1 MGWFRAIRLERGAFE
16 VWIVLCGVRADMH
29 DLGCQLESRHAGVCE
44 RVFICMCVFRQFI
57 CNPKSPDLFVFM
69 QQLWTQLQV
78 DQKNTQPTSLFLSL
92 SEAEGCVLCLCMSEG
107 ECVEMSVGDE
117 EGGLRIR
124 PPSSLYVKKVYSESA
139 EELQSP
145 EALRSS
151 AMSPD
156 LRQDFNMMEQRK
168 RVTQILQSPVR
179 RHSHTHS
186 HQSENSHALSLS
198 PSLCILRGAHA
209 CLIA

>member
-1 MGWFRAIRLERGAFE
+1 MACI
-16 VWIVLCGVRADMH
+16 
-29 DLGCQLESRHAGVCE
+29 GCQLESRHRC
-44 RVFICMCVFRQFI
+44 CVNA
-57 CNPKSPDLFVFM
+57 CLFVCVCTDNSFVI
-69 QQLWTQLQV
+69 QSALA
-78 DQKNTQPTSLFLSL
+78 FLYSSSNCEHRFKWIRKKLAYPSIFLSPSL

-107 ECVEMSVGDE
+107 ERVEMIAGDE
-117 EGGLRIR
+117 EGGLHIR
-124 PPSSLYVKKVYSESA
+124 PPSSLNVKKVYSESA
-139 EELQSP
+139 GELQSP

-168 RVTQILQSPVR
+168 RVTQILHSPVR

-198 PSLCILRGAHA
+198 LPPCAF
-209 CLIA
+209 

>member
-1 MGWFRAIRLERGAFE
+1 
-16 VWIVLCGVRADMH
+16 
-29 DLGCQLESRHAGVCE
+29 
-44 RVFICMCVFRQFI
+44 MCVCTDNSFVIQSALAFLCSSSNCEHCFKWIRKKAYPSIFF
-57 CNPKSPDLFVFM
+57 SP
-69 QQLWTQLQV
+69 
-78 DQKNTQPTSLFLSL
+78 SL

-107 ECVEMSVGDE
+107 ERGEMIAGDE

-124 PPSSLYVKKVYSESA
+124 PPSSLNVKKVYSETA

-145 EALRSS
+145 EVLRSS

-168 RVTQILQSPVR
+168 RVTQILHSPVR

-198 PSLCILRGAHA
+198 PSLCILKGAHA
-209 CLIA
+209 CV

>member
-1 MGWFRAIRLERGAFE
+1 M
-16 VWIVLCGVRADMH
+16 LCEFM
-29 DLGCQLESRHAGVCE
+29 
-44 RVFICMCVFRQFI
+44 FICMCVCTDNSFVIQSALAFLCSSSNCEHRT
-57 CNPKSPDLFVFM
+57 KSLPLYFFFS
-69 QQLWTQLQV
+69 
-78 DQKNTQPTSLFLSL
+78 PSL

-107 ECVEMSVGDE
+107 ERGEMIAGDE

-124 PPSSLYVKKVYSESA
+124 PPSSLNVKKVYSETA

-145 EALRSS
+145 EVLRSS

-168 RVTQILQSPVR
+168 RVTQILHSPVR

-198 PSLCILRGAHA
+198 PSLCILKGAHA
-209 CLIA
+209 CV